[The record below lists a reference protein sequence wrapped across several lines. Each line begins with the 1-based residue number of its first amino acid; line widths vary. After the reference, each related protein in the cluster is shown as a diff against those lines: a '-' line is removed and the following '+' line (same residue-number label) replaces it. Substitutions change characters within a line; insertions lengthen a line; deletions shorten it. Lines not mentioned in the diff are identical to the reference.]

1 MLFKLGKE
9 QIAQRDAI
17 AVKIQEQREAV
28 DTAVVAFND
37 AMTVAR
43 NELQAALD
51 IYNEALTEAKAF
63 AEDVAQNW
71 ENDFE
76 EKSERWQEGEKGEAV
91 REMIEAW
98 QSVDLDEAAIDMPD
112 AEVSFDDVEMHDE
125 VLSNLPTEA
134 S

>member
-51 IYNEALTEAKAF
+51 IYNEALTEAKTF